1 MASATAPEQP
11 LSSNFATSTDA
22 LDQKPSFL
30 IDPSTGH
37 HPVNGGAPPLFLT
50 ADNKFDHQKA
60 AAAVFGD
67 ASGQAFLLNRL
78 AIGILGM
85 MGMGWGRA

>member
-1 MASATAPEQP
+1 MTSATAPEQP

-30 IDPSTGH
+30 IDPNSGH
-37 HPVNGGAPPLFLT
+37 HPANGGAPPLFLT
-50 ADNKFDHQKA
+50 ADNKFDHQKV

-67 ASGQAFLLNRL
+67 TSGQAFLLNRL
-78 AIGILGM
+78 AILALACLG
-85 MGMGWGRA
+85 